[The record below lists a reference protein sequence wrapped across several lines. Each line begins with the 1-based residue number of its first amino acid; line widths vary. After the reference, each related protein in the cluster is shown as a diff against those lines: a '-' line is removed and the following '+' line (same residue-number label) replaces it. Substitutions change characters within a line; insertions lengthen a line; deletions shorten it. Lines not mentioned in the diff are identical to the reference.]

1 MKRHPEVNDINQEVQ
16 YTDEEEEEDKQE
28 ESFSGGLPKP
38 RTGSESEESYKDTS
52 EVSEVVKSKSESEG
66 LTKE

>member
-16 YTDEEEEEDKQE
+16 YTDEEEEEGKEE